1 MRLFWALAAPMC
13 DPTYGRRSSHQ
24 SLALS
29 VEIIGHSRIPYE
41 ASSFN
46 GQLARQRLIVFSAAR
61 VWELECPIATA
72 GSVRRVSVRRLA
84 RPRCPAHPRTVLRRL
99 VASRARARRLS
110 ARPAIREGELPTWKL
125 EGSPEGQ
132 GLARRP
138 HLPHLP
144 CACGCRIGSAATR
157 KPRAHS
163 AHAHRESAVFSRV
176 SAVVPFFR
184 LRFTAF
190 SLTNNYRI
198 YNRIGIFSL
207 NKYLIKRATRHTI

>member
-1 MRLFWALAAPMC
+1 MRLVWALAAPMC

-84 RPRCPAHPRTVLRRL
+84 RPRCPARPRTVLRRL

-110 ARPAIREGELPTWKL
+110 ARPAIARFLYHILFDSWSFSDRIHAPPTNCVRELALALSLSHFLPPL
-125 EGSPEGQ
+125 AGA
-132 GLARRP
+132 GLRR
-138 HLPHLP
+138 
-144 CACGCRIGSAATR
+144 AERR
-157 KPRAHS
+157 HS
-163 AHAHRESAVFSRV
+163 APGPTTQHHPAPRPNTRTADLPPSRFLLLLTPPPAWSRSSCHTPSARS
-176 SAVVPFFR
+176 
-184 LRFTAF
+184 
-190 SLTNNYRI
+190 
-198 YNRIGIFSL
+198 
-207 NKYLIKRATRHTI
+207 